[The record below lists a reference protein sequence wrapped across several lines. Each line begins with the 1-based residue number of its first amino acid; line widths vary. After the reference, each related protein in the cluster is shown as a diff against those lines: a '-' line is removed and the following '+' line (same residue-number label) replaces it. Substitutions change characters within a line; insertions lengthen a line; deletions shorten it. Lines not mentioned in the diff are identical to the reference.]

1 VSESFP
7 EAASK
12 FGRVRQALRGIAA
25 LLMLATLGFWA
36 AKGAHTGWSKDQ
48 VPIKQTDEVTG
59 IEFVTYEQRFVP
71 GVEFLA
77 AGAGLAAGL
86 FALSFLVQRKSIK
99 S

>member
-1 VSESFP
+1 VNKSVP
-7 EAASK
+7 EAAPKS
-12 FGRVRQALRGIAA
+12 GRGRQTLRGIAA
-25 LLMLATLGFWA
+25 LLMLATLVFWA

-59 IEFVTYEQRFVP
+59 IEFVTYEERFVP